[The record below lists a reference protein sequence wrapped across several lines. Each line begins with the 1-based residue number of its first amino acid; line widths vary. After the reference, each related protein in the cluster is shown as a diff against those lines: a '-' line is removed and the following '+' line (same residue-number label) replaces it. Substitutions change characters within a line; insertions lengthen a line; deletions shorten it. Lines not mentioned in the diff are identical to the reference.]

1 MLQPAE
7 IGLYYNKPERIRH
20 LRILGIDDVE
30 MCEGEM
36 HAIFF
41 VIVPDGDNITRYF
54 IIPSIG
60 VAMVRG
66 SAAFAQARRTLKDEK
81 RPNGII
87 DKDEFL
93 SSIERTAQSV

>member
-1 MLQPAE
+1 MSQPAE
-7 IGLYYNKPERIRH
+7 IGLFYNKPERIRH
-20 LRILGIDDVE
+20 LRILGIDGVE
-30 MCEGEM
+30 MCEDEM

-41 VIVPDGDNITRYF
+41 VIVPDEDSIARY
-54 IIPSIG
+54 IVIPSIG

-66 SAAFAQARRTLKDEK
+66 SAAFAQARRTLEDEK

-93 SSIERTAQSV
+93 SGVENQPQNV